1 MVISVYPKVG
11 QMNYTVNETDTV
23 TFECSA
29 TGIPP
34 PTITWLRN
42 GRELNDMT
50 DFHVSVSIPIEI
62 DFRRDNDGETVV
74 LVTRSLDFTNV
85 ADSDSGTYICMATN
99 DVNPCSN
106 IVINGF
112 ELIVQGLLEIIF
124 CIGCVTVSS
133 T

>member
-1 MVISVYPKVG
+1 MVISVYPEVG

-23 TFECSA
+23 TFECPA

-34 PTITWLRN
+34 PTITCLRN

-74 LVTRSLDFTNV
+74 LVTRSLDLQ
-85 ADSDSGTYICMATN
+85 MLL
-99 DVNPCSN
+99 
-106 IVINGF
+106 IVIQ
-112 ELIVQGLLEIIF
+112 EHIPVWQRMMLILVAIL
-124 CIGCVTVSS
+124 S
-133 T
+133 

>member
-1 MVISVYPKVG
+1 
-11 QMNYTVNETDTV
+11 MNYTVNETDTD
-23 TFECSA
+23 TFECST

-50 DFHVSVSIPIEI
+50 DFHVSVTIPIEI

-99 DVNPCSN
+99 DVNPGSN

-124 CIGCVTVSS
+124 CIGCGTVSS